1 MESFEHDGTYIGM
14 LRNLTT
20 ILSICQEHAKKVPR
34 RWRENAKETL
44 RITWKCN
51 NKQHKHPV
59 PAKHEEEA
67 LKYWILR
74 KWWDIYR
81 NGEKTYNNTK
91 QMWRTS
97 IEKNQENAKGVARKC
112 QGNVKETQRIIGKCS
127 NNQHKHRVPAK
138 HEEEALKYMES
149 LENNGTYV
157 GMLRKLTAIRSKC
170 QENAKKMP
178 RKCQGLPRKCQEHA

>member
-20 ILSICQEHAKKVPR
+20 ILSICQEHAEKMPR

-51 NKQHKHPV
+51 NKQHKHP
-59 PAKHEEEA
+59 
-67 LKYWILR
+67 
-74 KWWDIYR
+74 
-81 NGEKTYNNTK
+81 
-91 QMWRTS
+91 
-97 IEKNQENAKGVARKC
+97 
-112 QGNVKETQRIIGKCS
+112 
-127 NNQHKHRVPAK
+127 VPAK